1 MVNCKISMS
10 ISLSDLILSKIWR
23 IVSINLNLFK
33 KKEREHFSLCLFRL
47 HQLLQFG
54 CSENFSIR
62 VLGGYVTL
70 TVWSSFDL
78 LSLQHSGQCLRK
90 YKSSRLDL
98 AQVDLNSFS
107 LCLFRRCLIPGIRY
121 IIKHD
126 NLIYPV
132 NSFASREGLVRKAL
146 VSTC

>member
-1 MVNCKISMS
+1 MVNCKIGMS
-10 ISLSDLILSKIWR
+10 ISLLDLVLSKIWR

-90 YKSSRLDL
+90 CKSSRLDL

-107 LCLFRRCLIPGIRY
+107 LCLFRL
-121 IIKHD
+121 HQ
-126 NLIYPV
+126 LLQFHLASL
-132 NSFASREGLVRKAL
+132 NSFSISDNSIFCYLKLANKE
-146 VSTC
+146 